1 MNKVLFY
8 HLEFPAGGTEKVTI
22 NIAKFLSNKNYEIHV
37 MTSNKTQDKN
47 FPYIKNII
55 EIPNQKSA
63 FDESSAENFLIEY
76 LQQKGKHSDKYIFY
90 TLRFDCSFAAANTIK
105 PQLL

>member
-1 MNKVLFY
+1 
-8 HLEFPAGGTEKVTI
+8 
-22 NIAKFLSNKNYEIHV
+22 

-76 LQQKGKHSDKYIFY
+76 FTTKRD
-90 TLRFDCSFAAANTIK
+90 
-105 PQLL
+105 

>member
-47 FPYIKNII
+47 FPYIK
-55 EIPNQKSA
+55 
-63 FDESSAENFLIEY
+63 
-76 LQQKGKHSDKYIFY
+76 
-90 TLRFDCSFAAANTIK
+90 TIVR
-105 PQLL
+105 

>member
-37 MTSNKTQDKN
+37 QYFGK
-47 FPYIKNII
+47 
-55 EIPNQKSA
+55 
-63 FDESSAENFLIEY
+63 FLP
-76 LQQKGKHSDKYIFY
+76 KD
-90 TLRFDCSFAAANTIK
+90 
-105 PQLL
+105 

>member
-37 MTSNKTQDKN
+37 MTSNKTQNED

-55 EIPNQKSA
+55 EIPNKKSV
-63 FDESSAENFLIEY
+63 FDDPESEDFLIEY
-76 LQQKGKHSDKYIFY
+76 LQQVSLRY
-90 TLRFDCSFAAANTIK
+90 T
-105 PQLL
+105 

>member
-47 FPYIKNII
+47 FPYI
-55 EIPNQKSA
+55 P
-63 FDESSAENFLIEY
+63 
-76 LQQKGKHSDKYIFY
+76 
-90 TLRFDCSFAAANTIK
+90 
-105 PQLL
+105 